1 MRKMGYVEG
10 RNYILEIRGGGA
22 PDRDRLSDLAAEL
35 LRLKVH
41 VIVARGSP
49 ALRAAMKATS
59 TIHIV
64 MRTASDPVE
73 TGFVPSLAR
82 PGGNM
87 TGMTSIT
94 MNLIGKHLELLT
106 EVVAGVRPEIEL
118 TKSWEICLG
127 CSSS

>member
-10 RNYILEIRGGGA
+10 RNYILEIRAGGA
-22 PDRDRLSDLAAEL
+22 ADRDRLSDLAAEL

-59 TIHIV
+59 TIPIV

-73 TGFVPSLAR
+73 AGFVPSLAR

-87 TGMTSIT
+87 PGVTSIT
-94 MNLIGKHLELLT
+94 MNLIGKELLT

-118 TKSWEICLG
+118 TKS
-127 CSSS
+127 